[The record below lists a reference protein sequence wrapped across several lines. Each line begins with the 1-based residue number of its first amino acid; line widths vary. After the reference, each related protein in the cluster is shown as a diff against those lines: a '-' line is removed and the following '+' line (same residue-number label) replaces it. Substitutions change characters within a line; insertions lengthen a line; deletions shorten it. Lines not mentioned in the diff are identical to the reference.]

1 MLRYVALSSCVLVL
15 GSVCGSAAEVKWT
28 ATGRVQFVH
37 GADLLQVAAIDDPV
51 SIELSYDN
59 ASEGHV
65 FRQFFDLSDQLFWQQ
80 EEYYDAIDIDLR
92 IRIGGNTWRGT
103 LVSGSEGPPYSIEI
117 QDVKVA
123 GDTVDFFKVTVAGED
138 GGDFPS
144 FPGGVTLG
152 ANPSLRVEFRDES
165 TDGGDPPDYLDSTDL
180 KCVSQSFTRITE
192 ARGSISSGTGQL
204 INFTMDPA
212 TIRTQLAEVRAIEL
226 KKVTY
231 DHEFEE
237 VSLTWASTPG
247 KFYVIQYLANDLCWR
262 EKSSTLADSTETTWA
277 VLSFGDK
284 GIYRVVEEE

>member
-1 MLRYVALSSCVLVL
+1 MLRHVALSSCVLIL
-15 GSVCGSAAEVKWT
+15 GSSCGSAAEVKWT
-28 ATGRVQFVH
+28 ATGRVQFVR
-37 GADLLQVAAIDDPV
+37 GTDLLQVAAIDDPV

-59 ASEGHV
+59 ASDGRV
-65 FRQFFDLSDQLFWQQ
+65 FSQFFDLSDQLFWQQ

-117 QDVKVA
+117 QDVRVT

-138 GGDFPS
+138 GGEFPS
-144 FPGGVTLG
+144 FPGGTVG
-152 ANPSLRVEFRDES
+152 ANPSLRVEFRNES
-165 TDGGDPPDYLDSTDL
+165 TDDGDPPDYLHSTDL

-204 INFTMDPA
+204 INFALDPS
-212 TIRTQLAEVRAIEL
+212 TVRTQLVEVQAIEL
-226 KKVTY
+226 KKVAY

-237 VSLTWASTPG
+237 VSLTWTSTPG
-247 KFYVIQYLANDLCWR
+247 KFYIIQYLANDLCWR

-284 GIYRVVEEE
+284 GIYRVVEGE

>member
-1 MLRYVALSSCVLVL
+1 MLRHVALSSCVLIL
-15 GSVCGSAAEVKWT
+15 GSSCGSAAEVKWT
-28 ATGRVQFVH
+28 ATGRVQFVR
-37 GADLLQVAAIDDPV
+37 GTDLLQVAAIDDPV

-59 ASEGHV
+59 ASDGRV

-103 LVSGSEGPPYSIEI
+103 LLSGSEGPPYSIEI
-117 QDVKVA
+117 QDVRVT

-138 GGDFPS
+138 GGEFPS
-144 FPGGVTLG
+144 FPGGTVG
-152 ANPSLRVEFRDES
+152 ANPSLRVEFRNES
-165 TDGGDPPDYLDSTDL
+165 TDDGDPPDYLHSTDL

-204 INFTMDPA
+204 INFALDPS
-212 TIRTQLAEVRAIEL
+212 TVRTQLVEVQAIEL
-226 KKVTY
+226 KKVAY

-237 VSLTWASTPG
+237 VSLTWTSTPG
-247 KFYVIQYLANDLCWR
+247 KFYIIQYLANDLCWR

-284 GIYRVVEEE
+284 GIYRVVEGE

>member
-1 MLRYVALSSCVLVL
+1 MLRHVALSSCVLIL
-15 GSVCGSAAEVKWT
+15 GSSCGSAAEVKWT
-28 ATGRVQFVH
+28 ATGRVQFVR
-37 GADLLQVAAIDDPV
+37 GTDLLQVAAIEDPV

-59 ASEGHV
+59 ASEGRV

-117 QDVKVA
+117 QDVRVT

-138 GGDFPS
+138 GGEFPS
-144 FPGGVTLG
+144 FPGGTVG
-152 ANPSLRVEFRDES
+152 ANPSLRVEFRNES
-165 TDGGDPPDYLDSTDL
+165 TDDGDPPDYLHSTDL

-204 INFTMDPA
+204 INFALDPS
-212 TIRTQLAEVRAIEL
+212 TVRTQLVEVQAIEL
-226 KKVTY
+226 KKVAY

-237 VSLTWASTPG
+237 VSLTWTSTPG
-247 KFYVIQYLANDLCWR
+247 KFYIIQYLANDLCWR

-284 GIYRVVEEE
+284 GIYRVVEGE

>member
-1 MLRYVALSSCVLVL
+1 MLRHVALSSCVLIL
-15 GSVCGSAAEVKWT
+15 GSSCGSAAEVKWT
-28 ATGRVQFVH
+28 ATGRVQFVR
-37 GADLLQVAAIDDPV
+37 GTDLLQVAAIDDPV

-59 ASEGHV
+59 ASDGRV

-80 EEYYDAIDIDLR
+80 EEYYDAIDIDLK

-117 QDVKVA
+117 QDVRVT

-138 GGDFPS
+138 GGEFPS
-144 FPGGVTLG
+144 FPGGTVG
-152 ANPSLRVEFRDES
+152 ANPSLRVEFRNES
-165 TDGGDPPDYLDSTDL
+165 TDDGEPPDYLHSTDL

-204 INFTMDPA
+204 INFALDPS
-212 TIRTQLAEVRAIEL
+212 TVRTQLGEVQAIEL
-226 KKVTY
+226 KKVAY

-237 VSLTWASTPG
+237 VSLTWTSTPG
-247 KFYVIQYLANDLCWR
+247 KFYIIQYLANDLCWR

>member
-1 MLRYVALSSCVLVL
+1 MLRHVALSSCVLIL
-15 GSVCGSAAEVKWT
+15 GSSCGSAAEVKWT
-28 ATGRVQFVH
+28 ATGRVQFVR
-37 GADLLQVAAIDDPV
+37 GTDLLQVAAIDDPV

-59 ASEGHV
+59 ASDGRV

-80 EEYYDAIDIDLR
+80 EEYYDAIDIDLK

-117 QDVKVA
+117 QDVRVT

-138 GGDFPS
+138 GGEFPS
-144 FPGGVTLG
+144 FPGGTVG
-152 ANPSLRVEFRDES
+152 ANPSLRVEFRNES
-165 TDGGDPPDYLDSTDL
+165 TDDGEPPDYLHSTDL

-204 INFTMDPA
+204 INFALDPS
-212 TIRTQLAEVRAIEL
+212 TVRTQLVEVQAIEL
-226 KKVTY
+226 KKVAY

-237 VSLTWASTPG
+237 VSLTWTSTPG
-247 KFYVIQYLANDLCWR
+247 KFYIIQYLANDLCWR

>member
-1 MLRYVALSSCVLVL
+1 MLRHVALSSCVLIL
-15 GSVCGSAAEVKWT
+15 GSACGSAAEVKWT
-28 ATGRVQFVH
+28 ATGRVQFVR
-37 GADLLQVAAIDDPV
+37 GTDLLQVAAIDDPV

-59 ASEGHV
+59 ASEGRV

-117 QDVKVA
+117 QDVRVT

-138 GGDFPS
+138 GGEFPS
-144 FPGGVTLG
+144 FPGGTLG
-152 ANPSLRVEFRDES
+152 ANPSLRVEFRNES
-165 TDGGDPPDYLDSTDL
+165 TDDGDPPDYLDSTDL

-204 INFTMDPA
+204 INFALDPS
-212 TIRTQLAEVRAIEL
+212 TVRTQLVEVQAIEL

-262 EKSSTLADSTETTWA
+262 EKSSTLADSTETT
-277 VLSFGDK
+277 
-284 GIYRVVEEE
+284 

>member
-80 EEYYDAIDIDLR
+80 EEYSDAIDIDLR

-103 LVSGSEGPPYSIEI
+103 LFSGSEGPPYSIEI
-117 QDVKVA
+117 QDVRVT

-138 GGDFPS
+138 GGEFPS
-144 FPGGVTLG
+144 FPGGTLG
-152 ANPSLRVEFRDES
+152 ANPSLRVEFRNES
-165 TDGGDPPDYLDSTDL
+165 TDDGDPPDYLDSTDL
-180 KCVSQSFTRITE
+180 KCVSQSFTRITG

-204 INFTMDPA
+204 INFALDPS
-212 TIRTQLAEVRAIEL
+212 TVRTQLVEVQAIEL

-237 VSLTWASTPG
+237 VSLTWTSTPG
-247 KFYVIQYLANDLCWR
+247 KFYIIQYLANDLCWR

>member
-1 MLRYVALSSCVLVL
+1 MLRHVALSSCVLIL
-15 GSVCGSAAEVKWT
+15 GSSCGSAAEVKWT
-28 ATGRVQFVH
+28 ATGRVQFVR
-37 GADLLQVAAIDDPV
+37 GTDLLQVAAIDDPV

-59 ASEGHV
+59 ASDGRV

-80 EEYYDAIDIDLR
+80 EEYYDAIDIDLK

-117 QDVKVA
+117 QDVRVT

-138 GGDFPS
+138 GGEFPS
-144 FPGGVTLG
+144 FPGGTVG
-152 ANPSLRVEFRDES
+152 ANPSLRVEFRNES
-165 TDGGDPPDYLDSTDL
+165 TDDGDPPDYLHSTDL

-204 INFTMDPA
+204 INFALDPS
-212 TIRTQLAEVRAIEL
+212 TVRTQLVEVQAIEL
-226 KKVTY
+226 KKVAY

-237 VSLTWASTPG
+237 VSLTWTSTPG
-247 KFYVIQYLANDLCWR
+247 KFYIIQYLANDLCWR

-277 VLSFGDK
+277 VLSFDDK